1 MSSRRNSREG
11 KNGSKTA
18 GYLFRN
24 QDYCKRAASNLV
36 FITHKLPDAGKRPPL
51 SHLLPFAASSDRNS
65 FFWEELTLPQRESCC
80 SYTALPSPDPHIS
93 AQKMEIG
100 SVFTNPPAPSHSA
113 STSVPEPGLCC
124 LQAHLL
130 LLLFLTSSLNAPFR
144 ISLAIVLGTAKS
156 I

>member
-80 SYTALPSPDPHIS
+80 SYAALPSPDPHIS
-93 AQKMEIG
+93 AQKMEIALCLP
-100 SVFTNPPAPSHSA
+100 TLLLLPTPPAPLCLSQVSA
-113 STSVPEPGLCC
+113 VYKPICC
-124 LQAHLL
+124 CC
-130 LLLFLTSSLNAPFR
+130 FSSPQ
-144 ISLAIVLGTAKS
+144 V
-156 I
+156 